1 MFALLFSCYGDFS
14 LLSPLEFFVDP
25 KVVDGRLLCDTFF
38 LQLIAPDDNSAV
50 EVIPG
55 VTDLFPA
62 CRNVIV
68 GVKVIPLF
76 VDHLA
81 TGLSDSF
88 HLHFDTIS
96 RCYPSSTG
104 PLSVPVRRFADWY
117 HFPVSFPLV
126 SPSLSDYTLSY
137 KSELQNFSLSTSSC
151 HFLHINCIALFCYIT
166 QGLQAVTEKVFC
178 LKNEKIKILLKVK
191 KKQYSMIE

>member
-25 KVVDGRLLCDTFF
+25 KIVDGRLLCDTFF
-38 LQLIAPDDNSAV
+38 LQLIAPDDNFAA
-50 EVIPG
+50 EVISG

-62 CRNVIV
+62 GRNVIV

-76 VDHLA
+76 VDHLPLVFRIA
-81 TGLSDSF
+81 SICIL
-88 HLHFDTIS
+88 IPPAQ
-96 RCYPSSTG
+96 CYPSSTG
-104 PLSVPVRRFADWY
+104 PLSVPVWRFADWY

-166 QGLQAVTEKVFC
+166 QGLQAVTGKVF
-178 LKNEKIKILLKVK
+178 LFEK
-191 KKQYSMIE
+191 